1 MDAHAPI
8 IMAELGQQ
16 YEFLDP
22 SLAGDYECGIC
33 HHVPSDPH
41 QAQCCGATYCNACAR
56 GTETACSNCG
66 APSPVLTEDKAQ
78 RQKINKLKIRCLHC
92 RWNGELGDYHTHRH
106 SDLPPA
112 GGGGAAASLSEADA
126 HAQEREYHEWDLQT
140 PSRGRDEEEEEQ
152 DSSERHPLIELQPL
166 AAEDQDKDMDD
177 GQDESSDYNSTST
190 PSFFTANLATNRRKW

>member
-1 MDAHAPI
+1 
-8 IMAELGQQ
+8 MAELEQQ

-22 SLAGDYECGIC
+22 SLTGDYECGIC

-56 GTETACSNCG
+56 RTKTACSNCG

-92 RWNGELGDYHTHRH
+92 RWNGELGDYQTHRH
-106 SDLPPA
+106 SSVPP
-112 GGGGAAASLSEADA
+112 GSAASLSEADA
-126 HAQEREYHEWDLQT
+126 HAQEREYWQT
-140 PSRGRDEEEEEQ
+140 PSGGRDEEE
-152 DSSERHPLIELQPL
+152 DDRERHPLIELQPL
-166 AAEDQDKDMDD
+166 AAEDQENDMDD
-177 GQDESSDYNSTST
+177 GQDESSDYNLTST